1 MFHFNRF
8 TILATLLVSSTFCMS
23 QNLQLHY
30 DMGRLTNPDAESSR
44 PQATATVEMFRP
56 DRWGST
62 FLFVDMDFL
71 SDGMAGAYWEVARE
85 LNLAAVN
92 PHSSLAAHVEYNGG
106 LASDKLSY
114 YGARFQ
120 HAALVGPAW
129 NWHSTDFTKTF
140 SLQLMYKQYF
150 RGSGRHA
157 FPSFQAT
164 AVWSCTFSHGL
175 LTASGFADLWRD
187 PDVDGQLIFLTE
199 PQLWLN
205 LNAISGIQLPLSIGT
220 EWELSN
226 NFIHASTSRTFFW
239 NPTVAMKW
247 TF

>member
-1 MFHFNRF
+1 MYRR
-8 TILATLLVSSTFCMS
+8 LSTLLVVLTLSLTAVMA

-30 DMGRLTNPDAESSR
+30 DLGRTTNPDAEPVR
-44 PQATATVEMFRP
+44 PLVTTTFEMFRP

-62 FLFVDMDFL
+62 FLFTDFDYL
-71 SDGMAGAYWEVARE
+71 SDGVAGAYWEISRE
-85 LNLAAVN
+85 FTLAPTGTLSGV
-92 PHSSLAAHVEYNGG
+92 AAHVEYDGG

-120 HAALVGPAW
+120 HAMLLGPAW
-129 NWHSTDFTKTF
+129 NWHSADFCKTF

-150 RGSGRHA
+150 HGAGRNA
-157 FPSFQAT
+157 FASYQAT
-164 AVWSCTFSHGL
+164 AVWSLTFGRGL
-175 LTASGFADLWRD
+175 LTASGFADLWHD
-187 PDVDGQLIFLTE
+187 PDVDGRFIFLTE

-205 LNAISGIQLPLSIGT
+205 LQAVNGVTLPVSVGT
-220 EWELSN
+220 EWEISH

-239 NPTVAMKW
+239 NPTLAVKW